1 LLLRCICLVTH
12 QVNITTLNGIFPTS
26 GEIVV
31 VALEGDRLEVVG
43 RRSP

>member
-1 LLLRCICLVTH
+1 LLPRCLLVTH
-12 QVNITTLNGIFPTS
+12 QVNITALTGIFPAS

-31 VALEGDRLEVVG
+31 VALEGDRLKVVG